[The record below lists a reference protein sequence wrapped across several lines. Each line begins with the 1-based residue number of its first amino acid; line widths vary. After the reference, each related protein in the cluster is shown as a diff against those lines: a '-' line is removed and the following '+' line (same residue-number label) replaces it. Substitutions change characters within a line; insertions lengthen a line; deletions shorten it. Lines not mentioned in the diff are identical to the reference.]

1 MLEITPQEITKVYEE
16 IGIPQYDRERHGS
29 LYDRGSADAYYSRNA
44 TPHWCPAG
52 SYNGDVVTDL
62 DQDEIAEYMCGYNEC
77 TDRKDWGE

>member
-1 MLEITPQEITKVYEE
+1 MSEITT

-44 TPHWCPAG
+44 TPHWYPDG

-62 DQDEIAEYMCGYNEC
+62 DQEEIAEYMRGYDEC